1 VIIPTPREG
10 VVLVTSENANDTSQR
25 VDALVSAGAARP
37 TLIGAYPGPRV
48 LPAGFVSR
56 ASNATPSADPYLHT
70 PSMPAGSAWTIDCH
84 IIYSGANG
92 AGFFMFSLLGPSNTE
107 IDWYVPAYWN
117 TANVEVDHETSAQ
130 APTKIAYTYG
140 TSAAH
145 QAALAIH
152 GMIYPGTDGPMGLWW
167 SQGTSNATGTR
178 VWNGSRLT
186 LTRVS

>member
-1 VIIPTPREG
+1 
-10 VVLVTSENANDTSQR
+10 
-25 VDALVSAGAARP
+25 VDAVVSAGA
-37 TLIGAYPGPRV
+37 TLIGAYPGPGV
-48 LPAGFVSR
+48 LPQGFVSR
-56 ASNATPSADPYLHT
+56 KNNTNLSYDPYLQV
-70 PSMPAGSAWTIDCH
+70 PVPGNSIWTVEAQV
-84 IIYSGANG
+84 IYSGANG

>member
-10 VVLVTSENANDTSQR
+10 VVLVTSQNAYDTSQR
-25 VDALVSAGAARP
+25 RDALVSAGA
-37 TLIGAYPGPRV
+37 TLIGAYPGPGV
-48 LPAGFVSR
+48 LPRGFVSR
-56 ASNATPSADPYLHT
+56 VNNEIPSVDPYLQT
-70 PSMPAGSAWTIDCH
+70 PSLPAGSAWTVDCH

-92 AGFFMFSLLGPSNTE
+92 AGFFQFSLLGPPDTE

-117 TANVEVDHETSAQ
+117 TANVEVDNETSAR

-140 TSAAH
+140 TPPAN

-152 GMIYPGTDGPMGLWW
+152 GMIYPGTPGPMGLWW
-167 SQGTSNATGTR
+167 SQGTSNTTGTR

>member
-1 VIIPTPREG
+1 
-10 VVLVTSENANDTSQR
+10 
-25 VDALVSAGAARP
+25 VDAVVSAGA
-37 TLIGAYPGPRV
+37 TLIGAYPGPGV
-48 LPAGFVSR
+48 LPQGFVSR
-56 ASNATPSADPYLHT
+56 KNNANLSYDPHLQV
-70 PSMPAGSAWTIDCH
+70 PVPGNSIWTVEAQV
-84 IIYSGANG
+84 IYSGANG

>member
-1 VIIPTPREG
+1 
-10 VVLVTSENANDTSQR
+10 
-25 VDALVSAGAARP
+25 
-37 TLIGAYPGPRV
+37 V

>member
-1 VIIPTPREG
+1 M
-10 VVLVTSENANDTSQR
+10 TSENAYDTSQR
-25 VDALVSAGAARP
+25 LDALVSAGAARP